1 MIAWFCL
8 ECFSE
13 VEPSARECP
22 ACGAAIPRG
31 EADYETGLIRALR
44 HPKLPDRQVLAA
56 AILGKRRSARAIPDL
71 IEVAREGPNPYL
83 AAEAVK
89 ALDLIGGDEA
99 EAAIRAFVNSPAF
112 MVRSAALDAVARRDK
127 EPPRADPSSLPRNP
141 SQHSRKRVKSWGD

>member
-22 ACGAAIPRG
+22 VCRVDIPEG
-31 EADYETGLIRALR
+31 SANYEAGLIRALR

-56 AILGKRRSARAIPDL
+56 AILGKRRSDRAVPHL
-71 IEVAREGPNPYL
+71 IDVAREGSNPYL
-83 AAEAVK
+83 AAEAVT
-89 ALDLIGGDEA
+89 ALDRIGGDEA

-112 MVRSAALDAVARRDK
+112 MVRRAALDALARRDK
-127 EPPRADPSSLPRNP
+127 ERAADRTISPTRSRDPSQP
-141 SQHSRKRVKSWGD
+141 SEGAE